1 MRAAQAVRVA
11 LGQVLV
17 GLAALG
23 WETGYRS
30 DPLKGSMV
38 EEDGNYSLQV
48 EHTPG
53 CIEVPVGVVGSA
65 AGGVLVED
73 SLAGDSPGGD
83 SPAEG
88 NLVADSLAGG
98 SPAEGGTLVEH
109 TQVVAVDSLAGDTLA
124 VGSLVAG
131 HGSGEDYR
139 NEDVPF

>member
-1 MRAAQAVRVA
+1 MQVGRVA

-23 WETGYRS
+23 RETGYRS

-38 EEDGNYSLQV
+38 EEDDNYSLQV
-48 EHTPG
+48 ERTPG
-53 CIEVPVGVVGSA
+53 YIEVPVGVVGNA

-73 SLAGDSPGGD
+73 SLVEDSPAGD

-88 NLVADSLAGG
+88 ILAGDSLAGG
-98 SPAEGGTLVEH
+98 NPAQEDTLVEH
-109 TQVVAVDSLAGDTLA
+109 SQAVAVGILAGDIL
-124 VGSLVAG
+124 VEGSLVAG

-139 NEDVPF
+139 SEDVPF

>member
-1 MRAAQAVRVA
+1 MGWVA

-17 GLAALG
+17 GLVELG
-23 WETGYRS
+23 WGTGYRS

-38 EEDGNYSLQV
+38 EEGGNYSHQV
-48 EHTPG
+48 GRTPD
-53 CIEVPVGVVGSA
+53 CTEVPVGAGGNA

-73 SLAGDSPGGD
+73 TLAGGNPAGD

-88 NLVADSLAGG
+88 ILVAGNLAGDNL
-98 SPAEGGTLVEH
+98 AQEDTLVEH
-109 TQVVAVDSLAGDTLA
+109 TQAVAVDSLAGDTLA
-124 VGSLVAG
+124 VGNLVAG